1 MRHLVLET
9 GLSLRLG
16 ARDTGH
22 GVLVS
27 HHADAYC
34 FRIGYSPLSE
44 LDSSEE
50 STTSPLNK
58 LELSRA
64 DQYLMWGLKR
74 LTQEMSL
81 KAENLP

>member
-1 MRHLVLET
+1 M
-9 GLSLRLG
+9 
-16 ARDTGH
+16 RDTGH
-22 GVLVS
+22 GALVC
-27 HHADAYC
+27 HHPDGYR
-34 FRIGYSPLSE
+34 FRRGMAPVSE

-58 LELSRA
+58 LDLFRA

-81 KAENLP
+81 KAQNLP